1 MKKFRFALPIGLMVT
16 DVVRSFFQKPVTQKY
31 PFERTAAPDRFRG
44 KLVWDLSKCT
54 GCQLCIKDCPA
65 DALELITI
73 DRATK
78 RFVMRFHSDRCTYCA
93 QCVVNCRFKCL
104 ELSHEEWELAALNK
118 DPFTVNYGRTEDVES
133 FLAQDEET
141 PEE

>member
-1 MKKFRFALPIGLMVT
+1 MKKPRFSLPIGLMVT
-16 DVVRSFFQKPVTQKY
+16 DVVRSFFLKPVTQKY
-31 PFERTAAPDRFRG
+31 PFERKDAPERFRG

-65 DALELITI
+65 DALELIVI

-78 RFVMRFHSDRCTYCA
+78 RFVMRFHADRCTYCA

-104 ELSHEEWELAALNK
+104 ELSHDEWELAALNK
-118 DPFTVNYGRTEDVES
+118 DPFIVHYGRTEDIES
-133 FLAQDEET
+133 PLVQAEEES
-141 PEE
+141 EE